1 MASDTIDVGRV
12 RADLLAEQDSLDG
25 IVATLTAEQW
35 LAPTPSEGWRV
46 VDQLAHLAY
55 FDHAA
60 ATAITDPDR
69 FIDLRNELVVA
80 ASGED
85 PDAVD
90 DLTLG
95 PLRSLDPDEVLQVWR
110 DNRSLLAD
118 AAAGLSEEDRI
129 DWYGPSM
136 GSKSFLTARLM
147 EAWAHGEDVAV
158 AVGMEREPS
167 ERLAHIARLG
177 FITRGWSYSVRG
189 LEPPF
194 DPVRV
199 ELIAPSGE
207 HWQYGPDDATESI
220 TGPARDFCLV
230 VTQRCHVDDTD
241 LVVEGQAARDWMLR
255 AQAFAGGPT
264 DGPVPAG
271 RQG

>member
-1 MASDTIDVGRV
+1 MASDSIDIGRV
-12 RADLLAEQDSLDG
+12 RADLLAEQNSLDE
-25 IVATLTAEQW
+25 IVATLRAEQW
-35 LAPTPSEGWRV
+35 LAPTPSVGWRV
-46 VDQLAHLAY
+46 VDQIAHLAY

-60 ATAITDPDR
+60 ATAIADPER
-69 FIDLRNELVVA
+69 FIDLRNQLVVA

-90 DLTLG
+90 DLTLE
-95 PLRSLDPDEVLQVWR
+95 PLRSLDPDELLQRWR
-110 DNRSLLAD
+110 VNRSLLAD
-118 AAAGLSEEDRI
+118 AAAGLGESDRI

-147 EAWAHGEDVAV
+147 EAWAHGEDVAA
-158 AVGMEREPS
+158 AVGIERQPT

-177 FITRGWSYSVRG
+177 FITRGWSYAVRG
-189 LEPPF
+189 LDPPG

-199 ELIAPSGE
+199 ELIAPSGD
-207 HWQYGPDDATESI
+207 HWRYGPDDASESI

-230 VTQRCHVDDTD
+230 VTQRRHVDDTD
-241 LVVEGQAARDWMLR
+241 LVVVGQAARDWMLR

-264 DGPVPAG
+264 DGPVQAG
-271 RQG
+271 RHG